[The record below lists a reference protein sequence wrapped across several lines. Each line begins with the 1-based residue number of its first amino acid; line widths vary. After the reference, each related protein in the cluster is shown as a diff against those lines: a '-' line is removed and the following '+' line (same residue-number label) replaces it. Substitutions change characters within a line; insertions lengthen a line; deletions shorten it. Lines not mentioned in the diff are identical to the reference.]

1 MVTPDESPMLPVG
14 PLLLFAEDRQNP
26 VADEQST
33 SNAAGRETP
42 GSLLH
47 LVLSSAQLRAQL
59 RSIKASQQR
68 SEASGSSFFHYLT
81 YFSSRH
87 LDIRAKKSLEKVNA
101 NSWSTFLLPCSLQ
114 HILAWSKIFH
124 CGMLSPSWKRIKI
137 IAFEEPSYLD
147 GRMHHQALLNNL
159 LAVWACLAFI
169 SDFLVLLI
177 VLHASLLLLMN
188 PRTIK
193 IDFCGDHPPLLRRE
207 FGRAC
212 SDFGT
217 PIHLL
222 LCHW

>member
-1 MVTPDESPMLPVG
+1 
-14 PLLLFAEDRQNP
+14 
-26 VADEQST
+26 
-33 SNAAGRETP
+33 
-42 GSLLH
+42 
-47 LVLSSAQLRAQL
+47 
-59 RSIKASQQR
+59 
-68 SEASGSSFFHYLT
+68 
-81 YFSSRH
+81 
-87 LDIRAKKSLEKVNA
+87 
-101 NSWSTFLLPCSLQ
+101 
-114 HILAWSKIFH
+114 
-124 CGMLSPSWKRIKI
+124 
-137 IAFEEPSYLD
+137 
-147 GRMHHQALLNNL
+147 MHHQALLNNL